1 MSKKQNEASEKLE
14 RLCNALTD
22 DIDAMSDEELLAELE
37 EAGEDA
43 NDIGNRTAGVIAY
56 AVTNVGRRKLAAAR
70 TGYEAERH
78 QTGHGS
84 NVSHWPVSR
93 KRALIQSFAQKD
105 NELEQKLGVT
115 LAAREGKDTDAD
127 VDSLIED
134 MIHLGLIDDEGNA
147 K

>member
-1 MSKKQNEASEKLE
+1 M
-14 RLCNALTD
+14 
-22 DIDAMSDEELLAELE
+22 
-37 EAGEDA
+37 
-43 NDIGNRTAGVIAY
+43 
-56 AVTNVGRRKLAAAR
+56 
-70 TGYEAERH
+70 
-78 QTGHGS
+78 
-84 NVSHWPVSR
+84 HWPVSR

-115 LAAREGKDTDAD
+115 LATREGKDTDAD